1 MKKQIFS
8 AETVFYAVFIIL
20 SVYKVSFCGFYYLP
34 YLDDYVQYIFYPS
47 VQNPLDTILFGGA
60 GTAFTRPLAAILDVY
75 FWSLFAH
82 NFSYALIFL
91 SILYAVSGIIF
102 LKALSLSPLFLVLY
116 TFLPSLSE
124 GTFWI
129 SAATRIIPAMFFTAV
144 SIYAMQK
151 NSFLSR
157 IIFFISNLLSL
168 CFYEQIAILSF
179 VLTFF
184 IFLKNHKKYIQ
195 NMMLSVLNIF
205 IIGIYYFSFG
215 KVSDNADRLSLSPE
229 IFKNLKSG
237 FSEVFDLVLFRQI
250 PLYTKGFSRSMI
262 LINENKDFLWLLI
275 MLLLCFLFSLFA
287 PESNKKIIRKS
298 GAFLFASPLLPF
310 FLIKNP
316 WLNFRNVVP
325 SVLGFAIL
333 FDSVFSFL
341 TKYRRAF
348 IFTLTSFFL
357 ICNTAEVYDYTKT
370 MVHDYNIIRSVA
382 KNPLKDKENENIYY
396 YPETTENYLSQ
407 TSPYNDHIM
416 SITGSD
422 WGLTGTVRAV
432 TNNKEIVVI
441 RNKD

>member
-91 SILYAVSGIIF
+91 TILYAVSGIIF

-275 MLLLCFLFSLFA
+275 MILLCFLFSLFA
-287 PESNKKIIRKS
+287 PENNKKIIRKN
-298 GAFLFASPLLPF
+298 GAVLFAAPLIPF

-382 KNPLKDKENENIYY
+382 ENPVKDTENENIYY
-396 YPETTENYLSQ
+396 YPETVENYLSQ

-441 RNKD
+441 RISK